1 MNVSES
7 VSIQVR
13 NNDNLN
19 MIHKMGC
26 VYLKENG
33 AYILITEE
41 VKAVEPA
48 KTYNVKFVWEIYDSN
63 NLLTPSNLDVIITG
77 VSDLHLVDSVTK
89 DGTNGLQIYTAIIAI
104 DTKNFIKGKNNKIS
118 ITLTSKETYTKIHEH
133 TLTQIFYVWDYETID
148 ENNDYYIMYA
158 ANINPSITKIKNQ
171 DGEIVAYKLYSRSIE
186 FSNISPVQVNYPTGE
201 VLVEARPFEI
211 IKYAVDSNDIVESI
225 DSFKI
230 EANVYADSNGNVD
243 AEVILGEKTVTI
255 SYVDD
260 YTLAQIVYLKMDDI
274 FLNQPDKLTKED
286 CSPRS
291 VENSIIKA
299 AISSRVYEQGLHSSS
314 PPSIGIVNVLEVNRP
329 LDQIAHRNKKFGE
342 NNIMREGDL
351 LVLSKTVPYE
361 RKVTD
366 IHGIK
371 HTLVAETPIKLIL
384 RQTAGAKTI

>member
-7 VSIQVR
+7 VSIHVR
-13 NNDNLN
+13 DNDNLN
-19 MIHKMGC
+19 MTLKMGC
-26 VYLKENG
+26 VHIKEDG
-33 AYILITEE
+33 AYNLITDE

-48 KTYNVKFVWEIYDSN
+48 KVYNVKFVWEIYDSN
-63 NLLTPSNLDVIITG
+63 NLLTPSNSDVIITG
-77 VSDLHLVDSVTK
+77 VSDLDLVDNVTK
-89 DGTNGLQIYTAIIAI
+89 DGTNGVQIYTAIIAI
-104 DTKNFIKGKNNKIS
+104 DTKIFIKGKNNKIS
-118 ITLTSKETYTKIHEH
+118 ITLTSRNSYTKIREH
-133 TLTQIFYVWDYETID
+133 TLTQSFYVWDYETID
-148 ENNDYYIMYA
+148 ETNDYYIMYA
-158 ANINPSITKIKNQ
+158 ANLNPSITKIKNQ
-171 DGEIVAYKLYSRSIE
+171 DGEIIAYKMCSKSIE
-186 FSNISPVQVNYPTGE
+186 FSNVSPVQVNYPTGE

-211 IKYAVDSNDIVESI
+211 IKYAADSNDIVEST

-230 EANVYADSNGNVD
+230 EANVYADSNGTVD

-260 YTLAQIVYLKMDDI
+260 YTLSQIVYL
-274 FLNQPDKLTKED
+274 NHQPDKLTKAD
-286 CSPRS
+286 GSPIS

-314 PPSIGIVNVLEVNRP
+314 PPSIGIINLLEVNRP
-329 LDQIAHRNKKFGE
+329 LEQIARRNKKFGE
-342 NNIMREGDL
+342 NKIMREGDL

-384 RQTAGAKTI
+384 RQTGGAKTI